1 MIGLG
6 IGKRKNPPPISI
18 ETKTT
23 IAPSKN
29 TQIRKQTFTPGNS
42 QRKVTTSNLGT
53 HQEMMESL
61 AEVLNISNRRERT
74 RLVLDFSDQ
83 IASTDLE
90 GIIAGFREAGWVEYN
105 RNEFAILLSTWIDK
119 DPSAAISYLNQS
131 NADGWTRKTATS
143 AWASANPAAAA
154 AAIKDLEDAGQIN
167 DWVIGL
173 IEGIARN
180 DPDAALHTLQDT
192 PAGKTKDKAIHT
204 IIPEV
209 AIRGTD
215 FASQWLE
222 NIEEPKLQRNT
233 ATRLAQTLADRD
245 PESAAHWIETITHPE
260 TRKDASEIVSA
271 TYAKHDL
278 QAAKVWA
285 ENLPQD
291 TMTEAAEGVVKEL
304 AKANPAEAAQWLLE
318 LGDDPT
324 LDGARTNF
332 LKEVSKEAPE
342 IALENIP
349 TLSRQNEQ
357 KKHYSQIL
365 NDWKKSDHKAAIKW
379 ARENRET
386 LPPEIATTII
396 PGE

>member
-1 MIGLG
+1 MTKTSQGALLITSWIIALMIGLG
-6 IGKRKNPPPISI
+6 IGKRKNPPPIST

-29 TQIRKQTFTPGNS
+29 TQIRKQTFATGNS

-53 HQEMMESL
+53 HQEMMENL

-119 DPSAAISYLNQS
+119 DPSAAISHLNQS

-167 DWVIGL
+167 DWIIGL
-173 IEGIARN
+173 VEGIARN

-204 IIPEV
+204 
-209 AIRGTD
+209 
-215 FASQWLE
+215 
-222 NIEEPKLQRNT
+222 
-233 ATRLAQTLADRD
+233 
-245 PESAAHWIETITHPE
+245 
-260 TRKDASEIVSA
+260 
-271 TYAKHDL
+271 
-278 QAAKVWA
+278 
-285 ENLPQD
+285 
-291 TMTEAAEGVVKEL
+291 
-304 AKANPAEAAQWLLE
+304 
-318 LGDDPT
+318 
-324 LDGARTNF
+324 
-332 LKEVSKEAPE
+332 
-342 IALENIP
+342 
-349 TLSRQNEQ
+349 LSLI
-357 KKHYSQIL
+357 HI
-365 NDWKKSDHKAAIKW
+365 
-379 ARENRET
+379 
-386 LPPEIATTII
+386 
-396 PGE
+396 